1 MGFRGICTELE
12 PECGFQGLRWGKGI
26 PIRREVGVGGGAEGW
41 SLGTSQGLAGW
52 ACPGKGISP
61 ADKEGPQ
68 TWPVTPGRCSEEERG
83 RPSMAP
89 G

>member
-1 MGFRGICTELE
+1 MGFRGMGGGVGRAWCSE
-12 PECGFQGLRWGKGI
+12 GGGGGRGLRTGGGGGG
-26 PIRREVGVGGGAEGW
+26 GVGAEGW

-61 ADKEGPQ
+61 ADKESPQ